1 MEPFTKVNFLVL
13 FRNAIKSMIYRQTLN
28 SNKWNL
34 SLNINYIFFLN
45 VTSGAV
51 IMNKKKKV
59 CLWIITRS
67 FKKY

>member
-1 MEPFTKVNFLVL
+1 MEPFTKDSFLVH

-51 IMNKKKKV
+51 IVNKKKNL
-59 CLWIITRS
+59 CLWIIIEV
-67 FKKY
+67 FQ